1 MTRAISQHAEV
12 PFAVTIALFR
22 RIEANAQTFSLGSS
36 IALGFL
42 PLLDYI
48 SILLKEN
55 WKLRLAREND
65 IPALEKLIPLS
76 VHGLQ
81 ASHYSIAQMDA
92 ALGSVFGVD
101 RQLIRDRTYFV
112 VEFKGKLIGCGGWSK
127 RKTLFGSDHHTIRD
141 DAELDP
147 MTDAARI
154 RAFFVHPDHARR
166 GIGRAILEACEK
178 AICDAG
184 FTAIELAA
192 TLPGVPFYAA
202 FSYVPGEKSDVP
214 LANALSL
221 QIVRMTKELSGVQ
234 KRRQPR

>member
-1 MTRAISQHAEV
+1 
-12 PFAVTIALFR
+12 
-22 RIEANAQTFSLGSS
+22 
-36 IALGFL
+36 
-42 PLLDYI
+42 
-48 SILLKEN
+48 LLKEN

-65 IPALEKLIPLS
+65 IPALQKLIPLS
-76 VHGLQ
+76 VRGLQ
-81 ASHYSIAQMDA
+81 ASHYSVAQIDA

-101 RQLIRDRTYFV
+101 RQLIRDGTYFI
-112 VEFKGKLIGCGGWSK
+112 VELDGELIGCGGWSK
-127 RKTLFGSDHHTIRD
+127 RKTLFGSDHHTTRD

-192 TLPGVPFYAA
+192 TLTGVPFYAA
-202 FSYVPGEKSDVP
+202 FGYALGEESDVP
-214 LANALSL
+214 LANGLSL
-221 QIVRMTKELSGVQ
+221 QIVRMTKELSEVR
-234 KRRQPR
+234 KRGQTR